1 MPLKL
6 NIGLSKKIGQPDYGS
21 LGASCNVEVE
31 LDGGLLQRDLEE
43 FQRHVRTAFT
53 ACRQAVNDELTRQ
66 APTPANSSSP
76 AKPPAN
82 PSNGTTNGTQQYNG
96 SRQRRA
102 TVSQVRALRAIAD
115 RQQIDL
121 PRLLSE
127 RYQID
132 DPAQLGIGT
141 ASQLIDDLKPVGQP
155 ERRAA

>member
-43 FQRHVRTAFT
+43 FQRHVKTAFT

-66 APTPANSSSP
+66 AQASNTPANAP
-76 AKPPAN
+76 AAN
-82 PSNGTTNGTQQYNG
+82 AATVNGAANGQ

-102 TVSQVRALRAIAD
+102 TASQVRALRAIAD

-121 PRLLSE
+121 PQLLNS
-127 RYQID
+127 RFQFT
-132 DPAQLGIGT
+132 DPNQLGIAA
-141 ASQLIDDLKPVGQP
+141 ASQLIDELKPVGQP

>member
-21 LGASCNVEVE
+21 LGASCHVEVE
-31 LDGGLLQRDLEE
+31 LDGGMLQRDLDE
-43 FQRHVRTAFT
+43 FQRHVRIAFT

-66 APTPANSSSP
+66 APAAATTASPVQPLAKASNS
-76 AKPPAN
+76 
-82 PSNGTTNGTQQYNG
+82 TTNGTPAYHG

-102 TVSQVRALRAIAD
+102 TASQVRALRAIAD
-115 RQQIDL
+115 RQQINL
-121 PRLLSE
+121 PQLLSQ
-127 RYQID
+127 RFQID

-141 ASQLIDDLKPVGQP
+141 ASQLIDELKPAGQP

>member
-21 LGASCNVEVE
+21 LGASCHVEVE

-43 FQRHVRTAFT
+43 FQRHVRVAYT
-53 ACRQAVNDELTRQ
+53 ACRQAVQDELAKQTAPIAAAPTR
-66 APTPANSSSP
+66 ATTPANGSASQ
-76 AKPPAN
+76 
-82 PSNGTTNGTQQYNG
+82 GTQHANG

-121 PRLLSE
+121 PQLLNV

-141 ASQLIDDLKPVGQP
+141 ASQLIDELKPVGQAD
-155 ERRAA
+155 RRAA

>member
-21 LGASCNVEVE
+21 LGASCFVEVE
-31 LDGGLLQRDLEE
+31 LDGGLLQRDLDE
-43 FQRHVRTAFT
+43 FQRHVRTAYT
-53 ACRQAVNDELTRQ
+53 ACRQAVQDELAKQT
-66 APTPANSSSP
+66 APVAAAP
-76 AKPPAN
+76 AKAFAGH
-82 PSNGTTNGTQQYNG
+82 SNGSTDTGAKEAA

-102 TVSQVRALRAIAD
+102 TVSQIRALRAIAD
-115 RQQIDL
+115 RQHIDL
-121 PRLLSE
+121 PQLLNV

-141 ASQLIDDLKPVGQP
+141 ASQLIDELKPTGLS

>member
-31 LDGGLLQRDLEE
+31 LDGGVMQRDLEE

-66 APTPANSSSP
+66 SP
-76 AKPPAN
+76 ASNTPTTAPATK
-82 PSNGTTNGTQQYNG
+82 STAVNGAAVGQ

-102 TVSQVRALRAIAD
+102 TASQIRALRVIAD
-115 RQQIDL
+115 RQKIDL
-121 PRLLSE
+121 PQLLNS
-127 RYQID
+127 RFHFT
-132 DPAQLGIGT
+132 DPSQLGIAT
-141 ASQLIDDLKPVGQP
+141 ASQLIDELKPAGQP
-155 ERRAA
+155 DRRAA